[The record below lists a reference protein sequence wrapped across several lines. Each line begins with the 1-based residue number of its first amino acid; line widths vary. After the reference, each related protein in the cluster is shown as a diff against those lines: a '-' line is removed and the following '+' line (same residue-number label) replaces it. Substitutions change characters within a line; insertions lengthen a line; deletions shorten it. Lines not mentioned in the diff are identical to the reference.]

1 VHRASESSLKA
12 LKNLS
17 WLKASQ
23 LSKLAKAMSAS
34 WASKSSVIFDERSSS
49 DIAYILLS
57 GAVRITCRNRN
68 GRNRSGGRTMIGML
82 GPGMLPSL
90 PPPVFGINHSF
101 RCEAASDCQLGR
113 IDWDLLLEIC
123 LETRSADFKRL
134 AANYIGRWDLMQ
146 LRRSNFV
153 ICTLA
158 ERLALILL
166 ELSDNFGVRD
176 ADGMRIA
183 VPARHRVLA
192 ELAGASRP
200 RVSEHLRELGRK
212 GLIVR
217 KKRQLIVKRDRLES
231 FLRTT
236 AGAAPL

>member
-1 VHRASESSLKA
+1 VRRPSESSLNG

-34 WASKSSVIFDERSSS
+34 WATKNSVIFDERSSS

-57 GAVRITCRNRN
+57 GVVRITCRNRI
-68 GRNRSGGRTMIGML
+68 GRNRNSRCAVMGML

-101 RCEAASDCQLGR
+101 RCEAASDCQVGT
-113 IDWDLLLEIC
+113 IDWDLFLEIC
-123 LETRSADFKRL
+123 LETGSAGFKRL
-134 AANYIGRWDLMQ
+134 AANYIGRWDLME

-166 ELSDNFGVRD
+166 DLSDNFGVRD
-176 ADGMRIA
+176 AGGMRLA
-183 VPARHRVLA
+183 VPARHQFLA
-192 ELAGASRP
+192 ELAGASRS
-200 RVSEHLRELGRK
+200 RVSEHLREFDHK
-212 GLIVR
+212 GCIVR
-217 KKRQLIVKRDRLES
+217 KKRQLIVKRDRLER

-236 AGAAPL
+236 ARTAAL